1 MINDKHDLL
10 PTLALHG
17 YIWQA
22 SSFRNGGV
30 ATHSSGWKVAAD
42 LDTGEW
48 SHYRTRADKTTE
60 GKHRESLVAH
70 LRRMTYQ
77 ALGSAKTH
85 AQTLGSAK
93 THAQTLDALKACV
106 RIGRRS

>member
-1 MINDKHDLL
+1 MTTDKHDLL

-17 YIWQA
+17 YVWQA

-30 ATHSSGWKVAAD
+30 GTHSSGWKIAVD

-48 SHYRTRADKTTE
+48 SHYRGRADKQTE
-60 GKHRESLVAH
+60 GKHRAALAAH
-70 LRRMTYQ
+70 LRSATYQ

-85 AQTLGSAK
+85 GQTLSAL
-93 THAQTLDALKACV
+93 QACV
-106 RIGRRS
+106 RMTPRSRQ

>member
-1 MINDKHDLL
+1 MINDKHDML
-10 PTLALHG
+10 PTLALHD
-17 YIWQA
+17 YIFQA
-22 SSFRNGGV
+22 SSVANGGV
-30 ATHSSGWKVAAD
+30 GTHSSGWKVALD

-48 SHYRTRADKTTE
+48 SHYRMRADKMTE

-77 ALGSAKTH
+77 ALGS
-85 AQTLGSAK
+85 SK

-106 RIGRRS
+106 RMGPRR